1 MTKHIKHKKAF
12 ELSINFIVMVILS
25 LAMLGVGFYFAK
37 NIFIQT
43 YDIGQQL
50 DDQTKSQIESKLR
63 DPASLVAIGIN
74 QKTIKRGDHDIFG
87 VGVANRNKEEGYF
100 YLEASCNFGS
110 GKDTDGNE
118 VEIPATC
125 TTDQTCCSKWI
136 QGKSIG
142 DNVYMIN
149 IGKLKPNEFEVGTIF
164 FNIDKKATAGLY
176 VYNIQAYKT
185 NAENSMA
192 GKEKYDSVKKIYVKV
207 P

>member
-1 MTKHIKHKKAF
+1 MKKIIKHKRGF

-74 QKTIKRGDHDIFG
+74 QKSIKRGDHDIFG

-100 YLEASCNFGS
+100 YL
-110 GKDTDGNE
+110 
-118 VEIPATC
+118 
-125 TTDQTCCSKWI
+125 
-136 QGKSIG
+136 
-142 DNVYMIN
+142 
-149 IGKLKPNEFEVGTIF
+149 
-164 FNIDKKATAGLY
+164 
-176 VYNIQAYKT
+176 
-185 NAENSMA
+185 
-192 GKEKYDSVKKIYVKV
+192 
-207 P
+207 